1 MSQAASGW
9 GAARSRGREAALQML
24 YQGEVGKLTPP
35 IVRTIFWQVQEDEDP
50 GDTARQFAERLAEG
64 ESGAL
69 DRLDPLI

>member
-35 IVRTIFWQVQEDEDP
+35 IVRTIFWQVQDDEDP
-50 GDTARQFAERLAEG
+50 ETRPGSSPNGSRKASPARSTGSTR
-64 ESGAL
+64 
-69 DRLDPLI
+69 